1 MRITK
6 RRIFYI
12 ILIIIVGLLIAQSA
26 QRIYLKRQEAI
37 AEKPA
42 IQSERIVP
50 IQVAK
55 AQRGEINSLLTV
67 SGLVEPKETVRV
79 FSKTVGQVKEIL
91 VQEGDQVKKDAILM
105 RLDDEQIRLQVAQAR
120 ANLDSAQASLERI
133 KAGARPQEVSQVEA
147 AVRQAKINM
156 DSAEENYL
164 KMQKLF
170 SEGAISEQQHDQAK
184 NQLEIARAQ
193 YQSASES
200 YKLITEGAS
209 AQDIRAVEAQVRQA
223 QSALELAQSQLN
235 NSIIKAPISGS
246 VTSIS
251 VKTGELAS
259 SAIPLLSILD
269 ISELS
274 VKAGISEKDIGA
286 VQIGQEAEIFID
298 AFPQEKFSGEVVSK
312 GVLVDPVSKTME
324 IKIRI
329 KEPPVVIPPGVFAR
343 ANIITEHNTD
353 ALLIPSTALT
363 RKADGLFVFVL
374 ENDEQT
380 VKRRAII
387 TGITQGNQV
396 EVVDGLNDNEIV
408 VILGN
413 ISLEEGDLV
422 RVTNRE
428 VLE

>member
-37 AEKPA
+37 TEKPT
-42 IQSERIVP
+42 IQPEKIVP

-55 AQRGEINSLLTV
+55 VQRGEINSLLTV
-67 SGLVEPKETVRV
+67 SGLVEPKEAVRV

-91 VQEGDQVKKDAILM
+91 IQEGDQVKKDTILM

-274 VKAGISEKDIGA
+274 VKTGISEKDIGV

-298 AFPQEKFSGEVVSK
+298 AFPREKFSGEVASK

-353 ALLIPSTALT
+353 ALIIPSTALT

-380 VKRRAII
+380 VKRRSIS
-387 TGITQGNQV
+387 TGITQGNRV
-396 EVVDGLNDNEIV
+396 EVLDGLTDNEIV

>member
-37 AEKPA
+37 AEKPT
-42 IQSERIVP
+42 IQPEKIVP

-55 AQRGEINSLLTV
+55 VQRGEINSLLTV
-67 SGLVEPKETVRV
+67 SGLVEPKEAVRV

-91 VQEGDQVKKDAILM
+91 IQEGDQVKKDTILM

-274 VKAGISEKDIGA
+274 VKTGISEKDIGV

-298 AFPQEKFSGEVVSK
+298 AFPREKFSGEVASK

-353 ALLIPSTALT
+353 ALIIPSTALT

-380 VKRRAII
+380 VKRRAIS
-387 TGITQGNQV
+387 TGITQGNRV
-396 EVVDGLNDNEIV
+396 EVLDGLTDNEIV

-422 RVTNRE
+422 RVNNRE